1 MNETRNIIA
10 GLELGKEF
18 SQICY
23 YDRKEKEPVSL
34 SVKTGSNQ
42 YTFST
47 RLSKRPRTEVWHFGM
62 EADYFSMH
70 EGEIPVDNLL
80 EIWGQGEPVEIDGGW
95 YRPEELLEI
104 YLKGCLSVLGVAE
117 PARQIK
123 TLMITVPDLN
133 RVLVRKL
140 QRVCTRLKFTSGQVL
155 LQDYEES
162 FYYYV
167 MSKRLDK
174 WNRMT
179 GLFTFD
185 KGKVSFS
192 FLS

>member
-62 EADYFSMH
+62 EADYFSTH

-80 EIWGQGEPVEIDGGW
+80 EIWAQGEPAQIDGGW

-117 PARQIK
+117 PVRQIK
-123 TLMITVPDLN
+123 TLMIN
-133 RVLVRKL
+133 H
-140 QRVCTRLKFTSGQVL
+140 
-155 LQDYEES
+155 
-162 FYYYV
+162 YV
-167 MSKRLDK
+167 
-174 WNRMT
+174 
-179 GLFTFD
+179 
-185 KGKVSFS
+185 
-192 FLS
+192 

>member
-23 YDRKEKEPVSL
+23 YDRKEKEPVSI

-80 EIWGQGEPVEIDGGW
+80 EIWAQGEPVEIDGGW

-104 YLKGCLSVLGVAE
+104 YLKEMCI
-117 PARQIK
+117 R
-123 TLMITVPDLN
+123 D
-133 RVLVRKL
+133 R
-140 QRVCTRLKFTSGQVL
+140 
-155 LQDYEES
+155 
-162 FYYYV
+162 
-167 MSKRLDK
+167 
-174 WNRMT
+174 
-179 GLFTFD
+179 
-185 KGKVSFS
+185 
-192 FLS
+192 